1 MCSAGAVGGASVP
14 VTQPGAAAAVDVDMA
29 DADAKPQQA
38 STGELQP
45 ARSCM
50 LLLSLGVQATTVYR
64 VCIIVRK
71 CFLVANY

>member
-50 LLLSLGVQATTVYR
+50 LLLKALLGCAGHKLFI
-64 VCIIVRK
+64 VC
-71 CFLVANY
+71 A